1 MKRILALILVAA
13 LCFGLAGCGEEQIG
27 SYTVLEEI
35 GTKEYAAIY
44 RSDDVIPEVVE
55 AAISSLAASGT
66 LSRLAGNWLG
76 SNEYIKFQGDFSA
89 LSNIEEMPPARTLMI
104 GVDTDSPPFA
114 YTSGAEL
121 VGFTV
126 DLAKAIGS
134 VIGWDVK
141 IIPIRSD
148 EVDIQ
153 LSSGNV
159 DCALGFS
166 PLCVDPAKYVV
177 GTVLM
182 ESEIVIAVPEDSD
195 VRNIRRIR
203 GERIGTISDPALENA
218 ITNHDKISKHSDGAT
233 VYVTPPRCISAMENG
248 WCVAIVMDVLM
259 LEAYAKSYRPVEINP
274 GEIIFDFG

>member
-1 MKRILALILVAA
+1 MKRILSLMLVAA
-13 LCFGLAGCGEEQIG
+13 LCFGLAGCGKEQIG
-27 SYTVLEEI
+27 SFTVLEEI

-44 RSDDVIPEVVE
+44 RSDDVIPELVE
-55 AAISSLAASGT
+55 AAISSLAASGS
-66 LSRLAGNWLG
+66 LQRLAGNWLG
-76 SNEYIKFQGDFSA
+76 STEYIKFEGDFAA
-89 LSNIEEMPPARTLMI
+89 LGNIEEMPPARTLII

-114 YTSGAEL
+114 YTSGGET

-141 IIPIRSD
+141 IIPVRSA
-148 EVDIQ
+148 DIPTQ
-153 LSSGNV
+153 LSSGNI

-166 PLCVDPAKYVV
+166 PMCVDPEKYVV

-182 ESEIVIAVPEDSD
+182 ESEIVIAVPEGSD

-203 GERIGTISDPALENA
+203 GERIGTISDPALEDA
-218 ITNHDKISKHSDGAT
+218 ITAHSKISKHSDGAT

-259 LEAYAKSYRPVEINP
+259 LKAYASSYRPVTNNP
-274 GEIIFDFG
+274 GDILFDFD